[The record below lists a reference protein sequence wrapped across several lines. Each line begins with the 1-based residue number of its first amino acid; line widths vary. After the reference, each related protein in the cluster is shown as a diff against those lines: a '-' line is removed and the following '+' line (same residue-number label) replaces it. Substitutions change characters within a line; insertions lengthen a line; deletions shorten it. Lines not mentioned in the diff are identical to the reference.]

1 MDTIVFDKEIA
12 VCCVPASSFP
22 DGVLAAFQTLHGKLD
37 HKEKRQHFGIS
48 HGLADGG
55 IHYLAA
61 ATELS
66 PGEAETLGV
75 DRFTIQK
82 GTYLGLTILDYL
94 KDLGEIGR
102 TFHQLLQSPDLDP
115 EGYCLEIYTGKDVQC
130 LVKLKTEPIPLPPK
144 LSQPAQRALA
154 NARIKTLE
162 DCCRIR
168 EAELAKLHG
177 IGPNALDKIKA
188 AMAEHGLHFAL

>member
-1 MDTIVFDKEIA
+1 MDTIVFEKDISA
-12 VCCVPASSFP
+12 CCVAASSFP
-22 DGVLAAFQTLHGKLD
+22 DGVLTAFQTLHGKLD
-37 HKEKRQHFGIS
+37 RKDERQHFGIS

-66 PGEAETLGV
+66 PGEAETLEV

-82 GTYLGLTILDYL
+82 GTYLGLTIQDFM

-102 TFHQLLQSPDLDP
+102 VFQQLLQNPDLDP

-130 LVKLKTEPIPLPPK
+130 LVKLK
-144 LSQPAQRALA
+144 
-154 NARIKTLE
+154 NE
-162 DCCRIR
+162 DQN
-168 EAELAKLHG
+168 G
-177 IGPNALDKIKA
+177 
-188 AMAEHGLHFAL
+188 